1 MFYDDQCLELSLR
14 TLARAY
20 AVPVP
25 IDNNNRTVAAASIL
39 LLLLLL
45 LRCTE
50 RSACVS
56 NTNNITIFVV
66 GVQEFQH

>member
-1 MFYDDQCLELSLR
+1 MFYDDQFLELSLR

-45 LRCTE
+45 RCTE

>member
-45 LRCTE
+45 RCTE